1 MCFDDTIL
9 SAYFD
14 DELEETWKKKVE
26 EHLSSCPLCSA
37 KVASFRNV
45 RTILHTYKTPDYTFQ
60 KEVVLERIHH
70 SISSEKELGF
80 WYRKIYLSKT
90 AVAVAAV
97 SLVLVGLSLFFF
109 STRRTGPAAV
119 AEVVPVITS
128 SKTDVLTADSMNSV
142 IRYLNSQDKTVEIT
156 IDLPLGHTFQ
166 YLGEPQFLKE
176 ADYVRGR

>member
-1 MCFDDTIL
+1 MCFDETIL

-14 DELEETWKKKVE
+14 EELEDTWREKVE
-26 EHLSSCPLCSA
+26 EHLSSCSLCSA

-45 RTILHTYKTPDYTFQ
+45 RAVLDMYKTPDFTHR
-60 KEVVLERIHH
+60 KNVVLERIHH

-80 WYRKIYLSKT
+80 WYRKVYLSKT
-90 AVAVAAV
+90 AVAAAAV

-109 STRRTGPAAV
+109 SIRRTGPQTV
-119 AEVVPVITS
+119 ADVVPVMTS
-128 SKTDVLTADSMNSV
+128 AKPDLIAADSMNSV